1 MKTVFTAPLTE
12 LSHPLRA
19 DATVLNAHELV
30 VGYADEPII
39 AGISVSVHAGESLAL
54 VGINGS
60 GKSTLL
66 RTIVGLLAPLG
77 GTLTVFGQAPGT
89 TPRRIAYLAQMR
101 TDSFMLPLRAGD
113 VVLMSCYPRRGLF
126 GRITPQDRELV
137 RVAMATMGIAHLS
150 DAPLRTLS
158 GGQQQRVYLAQV
170 LAQRAD
176 LLILDEPTAGLDA
189 GGREVYLTAME
200 AELARGAA
208 LITATHDI
216 QEAAACTQALLLAR
230 RVVALGPGRAVLT
243 PEALL
248 ETFGVVIT
256 LTDRQLGV
264 AVVEREHNHGAP
276 IQKRFDHPDH

>member
-1 MKTVFTAPLTE
+1 MSTAL
-12 LSHPLRA
+12 LSPPADPRRAPHIGAVVLRA
-19 DATVLNAHELV
+19 SGLV
-30 VGYADEPII
+30 VGYADEPIV
-39 AGISVSVHAGESLAL
+39 AGITVALCGGESLAL

-77 GTLTVFGQAPGT
+77 GALTLFDQAPGT
-89 TPRRIAYLAQMR
+89 TPRRMAYLGQTRAS
-101 TDSFMLPLRAGD
+101 SFMLPLRAGD
-113 VVLMSCYPRRGLF
+113 VVQMGCYPRRGLF
-126 GRITPQDRELV
+126 GRITPEDRALV
-137 RVAMATMGIAHLS
+137 RAAMAKMGVAQLA

-176 LLILDEPTAGLDA
+176 LLVLDEPTAGLDA
-189 GGREVYLTAME
+189 GGREVYLQAME

-208 LITATHDI
+208 LVTATHDI

-230 RVVALGPGRAVLT
+230 RVVALGPGQAVLT

-256 LTDRQLGV
+256 LTDRQRGI
-264 AVVEREHNHGAP
+264 AVVEQEHGHAG
-276 IQKRFDHPDH
+276 

>member
-1 MKTVFTAPLTE
+1 MTQATLGPPPAAAPPAPDGPPPLAARQLT
-12 LSHPLRA
+12 
-19 DATVLNAHELV
+19 
-30 VGYADEPII
+30 VGYPDEPIV
-39 AGISVSVHAGESLAL
+39 ADVTLDLRAGESLAL

-66 RTIVGLLAPLG
+66 RTIIGLLPALSG
-77 GTLTVFGQAPGT
+77 SLAVFGQAPGA
-89 TPRRIAYLAQMR
+89 TPRRIAYLGQAR
-101 TDSFMLPLRAGD
+101 AASFILPLRAID
-113 VVLMSCYPRRGLF
+113 VVGMGCFPRRGLF
-126 GRITPQDRELV
+126 GRITAEDRAQV
-137 RVAMATMGIAHLS
+137 RAAMETMGVAHLA

-170 LAQRAD
+170 LVQGAD
-176 LLILDEPTAGLDA
+176 LLVLDEPTAGLDA
-189 GGREVYLTAME
+189 GGRATYLAAMR

-230 RVVALGPGRAVLT
+230 RVVAQGPGHAVLT

-256 LTDRQLGV
+256 MTDQHLGV
-264 AVVEREHNHGAP
+264 AVVEREH
-276 IQKRFDHPDH
+276 DHCHRD

>member
-1 MKTVFTAPLTE
+1 MNTAILPPATN
-12 LSHPLRA
+12 SRQAPRSAAVVLRA
-19 DATVLNAHELV
+19 KGLV
-30 VGYADEPII
+30 VGYTNEPIV
-39 AGISVSVHAGESLAL
+39 AGITVTLCGGESLAL

-66 RTIVGLLAPLG
+66 HTIVGLLAPLG
-77 GTLTVFGQAPGT
+77 GALTLFGQAPGT
-89 TPRRIAYLAQMR
+89 TPRRMAYLGQTRAS
-101 TDSFMLPLRAGD
+101 SFMLPLRAGD
-113 VVLMSCYPRRGLF
+113 VVQMGCYPRRGLF
-126 GRITPQDRELV
+126 GRITAEDRALV
-137 RVAMATMGIAHLS
+137 HDAMATMGVAELA

-176 LLILDEPTAGLDA
+176 LLVLDEPTAGLDA
-189 GGREVYLTAME
+189 GGREIYLQAME

-230 RVVALGPGRAVLT
+230 RVVALGPGHAVLT

-248 ETFGVVIT
+248 ETFGVAIT
-256 LTDRQLGV
+256 LTDRQRGV
-264 AVVEREHNHGAP
+264 TVVTQEHGHDG
-276 IQKRFDHPDH
+276 